1 MENLDKYSKWKWL
14 SEPTTIDNSYGKGE
28 ESVVSW
34 LGRSTIKRAQ
44 IFRQFLKRNL
54 EETPLEYQEHFIK
67 ALQTR
72 WDSAFLE
79 FILARTIQV
88 LGGKFCIELE
98 NSDGKCPDFL
108 VSFGGQQLIIE
119 VVSPSFDSEG
129 DEERK
134 RDEKLIEIMNENMPT
149 GWSVSVIQLPNI
161 GYEDSKKE
169 FRRTFVEMCGNL
181 PEKPQERWH
190 EESIKMKS
198 GLLHLA
204 FFPKILGHNPCVGS
218 RMYPIDYIGRAE
230 DRIKRAIQKKRKQVR
245 NEPLP
250 VLLAIHG
257 SGYGVEFND
266 FDRALFGYKTI
277 VKNTRNNLQEA
288 VIKPDG
294 IFLESGKEDKSP
306 TFAGILAFK
315 RVDLFRHPDPV
326 IYQHPRFFGELPEE
340 IMLFEQRRLRDS
352 AIDIQPPKRKNVLAE
367 LGFTSSDCL

>member
-1 MENLDKYSKWKWL
+1 MENLDEYRKWEWL
-14 SEPTTIDNSYGKGE
+14 SEPTKIDNSYSKVG

-44 IFRQFLKRNL
+44 LFRQFLRRNL
-54 EETPLEYQEHFIK
+54 GEIPSEYQEHFIK

-98 NSDGKCPDFL
+98 NSNGKCPDFL
-108 VSFGGQQLIIE
+108 VSFGGHQLIIE

-134 RDEKLIEIMNENMPT
+134 RDELLIEFINANTPT
-149 GWSVSVIQLPNI
+149 SWRICVIQLPNI
-161 GYEDSKKE
+161 GYADSKKE
-169 FRRTFVEMCGNL
+169 FKRTFLQMCDEL
-181 PEKPQERWH
+181 PDKPQEEWDYKSKKL
-190 EESIKMKS
+190 ES
-198 GLLHLA
+198 GLLHLV
-204 FFPKILGHNPCVGS
+204 FFPQEQRNSS
-218 RMYPIDYIGRAE
+218 RMYSIGCAE
-230 DRIKRAIQKKRKQVR
+230 NRIKYAAKKKRKQVR
-245 NEPLP
+245 GESLP

-257 SGYGVEFND
+257 SGYGVKFDD

-277 VKNTRNNLQEA
+277 IEHTSNNLQKA
-288 VIKPDG
+288 IVKPDG

-326 IYQHPRFFGELPEE
+326 IYHHPRFFGELPEE
-340 IMLFEQRRLRDS
+340 IMIFEQRRLRDS
-352 AIDIQPPKRKNVLAE
+352 SINIQPPKRKNVLAE

>member
-1 MENLDKYSKWKWL
+1 MENLDKYSKWKFL
-14 SEPTTIDNSYGKGE
+14 SEPTTIDNSYSKVG

-44 IFRQFLKRNL
+44 TFRQFLKRNL
-54 EETPLEYQEHFIK
+54 EEIPSEYQEHFIK

-108 VSFGGQQLIIE
+108 VSFGGHQLIIE

-134 RDEKLIEIMNENMPT
+134 RDERLIEFINEKTPT
-149 GWSVSVIQLPNI
+149 GWSVGVVQLPNI
-161 GYEDSKKE
+161 GYEDPKNE
-169 FRRTFVEMCGNL
+169 FKRTFLQMCAEL
-181 PEKPQERWH
+181 PDKPQE
-190 EESIKMKS
+190 EFVYKSKKLKS
-198 GLLHLA
+198 GLLHLG
-204 FFPKILGHNPCVGS
+204 FFPQEQRNSS
-218 RMYPIDYIGRAE
+218 RMYSIGCAE
-230 DRIKRAIQKKRKQVR
+230 DRIKYAAKKKRKQVR
-245 NEPLP
+245 SESLP

-257 SGYGVEFND
+257 SGYGVKFDD

-277 VKNTRNNLQEA
+277 VENTRNNLQEA

-315 RVDLFRHPDPV
+315 RVDLIRHPDPV
-326 IYQHPRFFGELPEE
+326 IYHHPRFFGELPEE
-340 IMLFEQRRLRDS
+340 IMIFEQKRFRDS
-352 AIDIQPPKRKNVLAE
+352 AINIQPPKRKNVLVE
-367 LGFTSSDCL
+367 FGFISSDCL